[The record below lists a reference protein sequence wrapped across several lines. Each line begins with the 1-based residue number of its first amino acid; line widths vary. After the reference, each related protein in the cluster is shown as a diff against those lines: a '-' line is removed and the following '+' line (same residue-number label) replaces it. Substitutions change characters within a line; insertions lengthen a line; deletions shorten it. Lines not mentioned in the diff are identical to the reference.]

1 MNKLSAF
8 FLGFLLLT
16 GIAQTFGG
24 GKDGLYTNSESK
36 TDSTAEKML
45 IAQRTSGG
53 WPKQIDTKPFNYS
66 YAWSSEFTDRVKI
79 SHDHKDATIDNNAT
93 AREIHHLA
101 KAYEQTGN
109 IKYLN
114 AAETGIRYLLKMQ
127 YKNGGF
133 PQFFPDTSGYR
144 KHITYNDDAMLNALR
159 VLQRVASGK
168 EEYKVF
174 GSELKTA
181 SASAVKAGIDCILKT
196 QIRVN
201 GKPTVWCAQ
210 HDHVTYKPANAR
222 TFELASFS
230 AGESVDI
237 TRFLMEIPN
246 PTPEIKEAILG
257 ALAWL
262 DAAAIEGHQTKRI
275 KDSNQPKGQDVV
287 LVEAPG
293 QRIWARFYDLETG
306 KPFFCGRDGIKRE
319 KLSEIENERRVG
331 YAYYG
336 TWPAKLLSQKFE
348 GWQSK

>member
-1 MNKLSAF
+1 MNRLSTF
-8 FLGFLLLT
+8 FLGISLLT
-16 GIAQTFGG
+16 GTINTFAGQSVPLSDIT
-24 GKDGLYTNSESK
+24 KNAV
-36 TDSTAEKML
+36 DSTAEKML
-45 IAQRTSGG
+45 IAQRVSGG
-53 WPKQIDTKPFNYS
+53 WPKQIDTKAFNYN
-66 YAWSSEFTDRVKI
+66 YAWSPEFTERIKI
-79 SHDHKDATIDNNAT
+79 SYNHKDATIDNHAT
-93 AREIHHLA
+93 SREIRHLV

-109 IKYLN
+109 TKYLN

-159 VLQRVASGK
+159 VLESVAAGK
-168 EEYKVF
+168 AEYGIINK
-174 GSELKTA
+174 ELKTA

-210 HDHVTYKPANAR
+210 HDHITYKPANAR
-222 TFELASFS
+222 AFELASFS

-246 PTPEIKEAILG
+246 PTPEIKEAIVG
-257 ALAWL
+257 ALTWL
-262 DAAAIEGHQTKRI
+262 DAAAIEGYQTKRI
-275 KDSNQPKGQDVV
+275 KDAAQPKGQDVV
-287 LVEAPG
+287 LMEAPG
-293 QRIWARFYDLETG
+293 ERIWARFYDLETG

-336 TWPAKLLSQKFE
+336 TWPAKLLSKKQGE
-348 GWQSK
+348 WQPK